1 MRFIL
6 KDVKRIEE
14 GLHGEFKAN
23 LARRFFQIFY
33 GGISMREEWNG
44 FKAGRLW
51 QDEVNVREF
60 IQLNYTP
67 YDGDSKFLAGPT
79 KATQELFDELQRLQK
94 AEHTKKCVGTD
105 GKERS
110 GVLDLDTDIVTGIT
124 SHKPGYI
131 FADGSKKDLEQVVG
145 LQTDKPLKRA
155 FMPFG
160 GIRMAEQ
167 SCEMYGYEPNKEL
180 HKIFTE
186 YHKTHSDAVF
196 QVYSPEIRKARSAH
210 ILTGLP
216 DTYGRGR
223 IVGDYRRIALYGI
236 DFLIKEKQ
244 KDFAN
249 IGDGTMT
256 DDVIRLREE
265 VAEQI
270 KCLGQMK
277 EMAASY
283 GFDISKNMVRLAGKR
298 RCGASFFVANISSIP
313 VKSGSV
319 KLAFHL
325 FAPFHAAEF
334 GRILAD
340 DGVLITAVPGK
351 NHLFGLKGVLY
362 NTPYTNDEQPPEAD
376 GLTLID
382 TMRVKSKITLSSQ
395 QDINALFKMTPYYYH
410 TPSGGMSRLEALDS
424 LTTEIEF
431 VLLIYKK
438 R

>member
-1 MRFIL
+1 MRIL
-6 KDVKRIEE
+6 MCPVCSADVSLNEKTLKCENNHCFDFAKE
-14 GLHGEFKAN
+14 GYVN
-23 LARRFFQIFY
+23 LLLS
-33 GGISMREEWNG
+33 GKS
-44 FKAGRLW
+44 
-51 QDEVNVREF
+51 
-60 IQLNYTP
+60 
-67 YDGDSKFLAGPT
+67 GD
-79 KATQELFDELQRLQK
+79 
-94 AEHTKKCVGTD
+94 
-105 GKERS
+105 
-110 GVLDLDTDIVTGIT
+110 
-124 SHKPGYI
+124 
-131 FADGSKKDLEQVVG
+131 
-145 LQTDKPLKRA
+145 DK
-155 FMPFG
+155 G
-160 GIRMAEQ
+160 D
-167 SCEMYGYEPNKEL
+167 NKEMARSRRDFL
-180 HKIFTE
+180 NKG
-186 YHKTHSDAVF
+186 YYAVLSDAVGECAAK
-196 QVYSPEIRKARSAH
+196 YSSEGDSVLDICCGEGYYTDY
-210 ILTGLP
+210 LTK
-216 DTYGRGR
+216 RFSR
-223 IVGDYRRIALYGI
+223 DY
-236 DFLIKEKQ
+236 
-244 KDFAN
+244 
-249 IGDGTMT
+249 
-256 DDVIRLREE
+256 
-265 VAEQI
+265 
-270 KCLGQMK
+270 
-277 EMAASY
+277 Y